1 MLDRPQAARRL
12 DRLVE
17 RGLAAVRGGGVDT
30 QLRQT
35 DLPAPDPR
43 ARARAAATRS
53 YYIVLWY
60 KKPP

>member
-43 ARARAAATRS
+43 ARAPPPRAA
-53 YYIVLWY
+53 IIWY